1 MSYKGRFT
9 PKNPKKYAGDS
20 SNIVYRSLWE
30 LKVMKYL
37 DENSNVI
44 YWASEELVIPYVSPV
59 DNKVHRYFPDFIV
72 KVLNK
77 EGKETTMVLEV
88 KPEKQTRPPSQ
99 KRKTKQFLQEAIT
112 YAINEA
118 KWKAAELFCLEHG
131 WKFKIIT
138 EKDLGI

>member
-59 DNKVHRYFPDFIV
+59 DNKLHRYFPDFIV

-99 KRKTKQFLQEAIT
+99 KRKTKQFIQESIT

>member
-99 KRKTKQFLQEAIT
+99 KRKTKQFIQESIT
-112 YAINEA
+112 YIINEA

>member
-59 DNKVHRYFPDFIV
+59 DNRVHRYFPDFVV
-72 KVLNK
+72 KTLNK
-77 EGKETTMVLEV
+77 EGKETTLVLEV

-99 KRKTKQFLQEAIT
+99 KRKTKQFIQESIT

-138 EKDLGI
+138 EKELGI

>member
-9 PKNPKKYAGDS
+9 PKNPKKYAGDPT
-20 SNIVYRSLWE
+20 NIVYRSLWE

-37 DENSNVI
+37 DENNRVI
-44 YWASEELVIPYVSPV
+44 HWASEELIIPYVSPV
-59 DNKVHRYFPDFIV
+59 DNKVHRYFPDFVI
-72 KVLNK
+72 KTLNK
-77 EGKETTMVLEV
+77 EGIETTFVLEV
-88 KPEKQTRPPSQ
+88 KPEKQTRPPTQ
-99 KRKTKQFLQEAIT
+99 KRKTKQFLQEVIT

-138 EKDLGI
+138 EKDLGL

>member
-9 PKNPKKYAGDS
+9 PKNPKKYAGDPG
-20 SNIVYRSLWE
+20 NIVYRSLWE

-37 DENSNVI
+37 DENNNVI
-44 YWASEELVIPYVSPV
+44 HWASEELVIPYVSPV
-59 DNKVHRYFPDFIV
+59 DNRVHRYFPDFVV
-72 KVLNK
+72 KTLNK

-99 KRKTKQFLQEAIT
+99 KRKTKQFLKDVVA

-118 KWKAAELFCLEHG
+118 KWKAAELFCLEKG

-138 EKDLGI
+138 EKELGI

>member
-9 PKNPKKYAGDS
+9 PKNPKKYAGDPG
-20 SNIVYRSLWE
+20 NIVYRSLWE

-59 DNKVHRYFPDFIV
+59 DNRVHRYFPDFVV
-72 KVLNK
+72 KTLNK
-77 EGKETTMVLEV
+77 EGKETTLVLEV

-99 KRKTKQFLQEAIT
+99 KRKTKQFIQESIT

-138 EKDLGI
+138 EKELGI

>member
-59 DNKVHRYFPDFIV
+59 DNKVHRYFPDFVV
-72 KVLNK
+72 KTLNK

-88 KPEKQTRPPSQ
+88 KPEKQTRPPTQ

>member
-9 PKNPKKYAGDS
+9 PKNPKKYAGDPG
-20 SNIVYRSLWE
+20 NIVYRSLWE

-37 DENSNVI
+37 DENNNVI
-44 YWASEELVIPYVSPV
+44 HWASEELVIPYVSPV

-77 EGKETTMVLEV
+77 EGKETTLVLEV

-99 KRKTKQFLQEAIT
+99 KRKTKQFLKEVVAYT
-112 YAINEA
+112 INEA
-118 KWKAAELFCLEHG
+118 KWKAAEMFCLEHG

-138 EKDLGI
+138 EKELGI